1 MDLLNYISQKNDKKD
16 IKIKDN
22 NIYPKPYPIST
33 PKIKDDLKDIKI
45 INIKNPIIKELDKI
59 PNKIDPYK
67 IQDVDIKKYNFLIF
81 GSNDPIFNN
90 HRINKTIDNKYL
102 YGDPSPKELMISNYQ
117 TDQGTSNNLQTKLL
131 QVKTGESIDDIND
144 ANDTID
150 NVYKTEIDRL
160 MNKLDKE
167 NEKISLR
174 IQPDHIKEIKK
185 EVAKED
191 TMNDI
196 ERVQRMTKRI
206 KANIKPVIQSAIYND
221 DQKEK
226 LKEKQENENKSA
238 NKIQNFVKSM
248 KAKKEGKELIK
259 NIVDDI
265 NKGLRHQDLQNET
278 NKKIKQLKEDKEQHK
293 EKLNKVFKEA
303 AKSNKNDNIS
313 ENKQNKREKKIN
325 YNKIYKLKNLINQS
339 NPMIEAKAEVLEKP
353 LEAKIIEEPPK
364 RKRGRPKKIDQAIK

>member
-90 HRINKTIDNKYL
+90 HRINKSIDNKYL